1 MNTPL
6 LTLGQAVKHVKCSK
20 ATLSKAL
27 NKGTLSGTRQSDGS
41 WRIDPAELMRW
52 DGERS
57 TRGQQ
62 IATRTPMETPAE
74 PQVNTP
80 DNSALQARLEV
91 TEGRLADAQAT
102 IEDLRARL
110 DAEQEERRALV
121 QRFLP
126 APEPVAPQPRRR
138 GFLGWFAGANP

>member
-1 MNTPL
+1 MNTSL

-27 NKGTLSGTRQSDGS
+27 NKGDLSGARQPDGT
-41 WRIDPAELMRW
+41 WRIEPSELMRW

-57 TRGQQ
+57 TRGQRP
-62 IATRTPMETPAE
+62 ATRTPTETPTE
-74 PQVNTP
+74 PQVNP
-80 DNSALQARLEV
+80 QENNALQARLEV

-110 DAEQEERRALV
+110 DAEQEERRVLV
-121 QRFLP
+121 QRLLP
-126 APEPVAPQPRRR
+126 APAPIAAAPKRR
-138 GFLGWFAGANP
+138 GVLGWFAGANG